1 MNATVRFVYILK
13 RCHLLILL
21 QHEIVTTPEYVTF
34 TDEIYQRQTEKR
46 LLPIAMASMA
56 NKRTIVMP
64 ILQDSFLTLDYTNN
78 TERLV
83 ANKGHHKY
91 LYKDK
96 EGAFLPEIYFWMQD
110 DVYHDEVMGM
120 QLNQQGTVLA
130 VWTSANTVYIYQRGR
145 VDRTV
150 HDPHQVDRKLEWIL
164 KKKISP
170 LEGRIGIYVVSFWFC
185 FALYT
190 HYKISLLEMPCFG
203 MMMLIICVSEMRDKF
218 SLFSYNFFF
227 SNYIEKWS
235 CKYIFDGH
243 RHGTKGN

>member
-1 MNATVRFVYILK
+1 M
-13 RCHLLILL
+13 
-21 QHEIVTTPEYVTF
+21 TF

-46 LLPIAMASMA
+46 LLLISMASLA
-56 NKRTIVMP
+56 NKKTIVMP
-64 ILQDSFLTLDYTNN
+64 ILEDSFLTLDYTNN

-96 EGAFLPEIYFWMQD
+96 EGQFLPEIYFWMQD
-110 DVYHDEVMGM
+110 DVYHDDVMGM

-145 VDRTV
+145 VDRAV

-170 LEGRIGIYVVSFWFC
+170 LEGRIGTYVVSFVFVC
-185 FALYT
+185 LFYT
-190 HYKISLLEMPCFG
+190 HYK
-203 MMMLIICVSEMRDKF
+203 K
-218 SLFSYNFFF
+218 
-227 SNYIEKWS
+227 
-235 CKYIFDGH
+235 
-243 RHGTKGN
+243 